1 MNYSLIL
8 AAGKGTRME
17 SDLPKCGYPIL
28 RKPMIEYIVENMEK
42 SVVDHSVVV
51 VGHKKEYLIEILGDR
66 VSYVTQDEQL
76 GTAHAVL
83 QAKEFFKDKEGSIFI
98 TAGDVPL
105 IGSHLIDKIIRA
117 HDEMGNDLTVVSM
130 NVDYP
135 KGYGRINRD
144 EYGKIISIVEEA
156 DCNDFQRGIKEV
168 NTGIYVADIKKL
180 FEVLDLV
187 KVNEKKNE
195 YYLTDIVELMHKKY
209 KVNSFL
215 ARHPHETM
223 GVNDLYSISIAEKYI
238 RDMVNKRHM
247 LEGVSIINPETVTL
261 GDNIIIE
268 KGAVIF
274 PNTTITGNTV
284 IKKNAKIGPNT
295 EIHDSIIH
303 ENVTVKHSL
312 VYDSVVMENTTV
324 GPFAHLRDKAVI
336 GKDNRIG
343 NFVEVKKS
351 TIGNHTKAAHL
362 AYIGDSEVGNNVNFG
377 CGSVTVN
384 YDGVSKHKTKIGDDV
399 FIGCNVNLIA
409 PVEIG
414 DNVFLAAGSTVTQ
427 NVPSGSLT
435 IARTKQINKEDYA
448 KNLIRPKKTIE
459 QTVDDISPEVK
470 KWKY

>member
-1 MNYSLIL
+1 
-8 AAGKGTRME
+8 
-17 SDLPKCGYPIL
+17 
-28 RKPMIEYIVENMEK
+28 
-42 SVVDHSVVV
+42 
-51 VGHKKEYLIEILGDR
+51 
-66 VSYVTQDEQL
+66 
-76 GTAHAVL
+76 
-83 QAKEFFKDKEGSIFI
+83 
-98 TAGDVPL
+98 
-105 IGSHLIDKIIRA
+105 
-117 HDEMGNDLTVVSM
+117 
-130 NVDYP
+130 
-135 KGYGRINRD
+135 
-144 EYGKIISIVEEA
+144 
-156 DCNDFQRGIKEV
+156 
-168 NTGIYVADIKKL
+168 
-180 FEVLDLV
+180 
-187 KVNEKKNE
+187 
-195 YYLTDIVELMHKKY
+195 MHKKY

-268 KGAVIF
+268 RGAIIL

-295 EIHDSIIH
+295 EIHDSVIH

-324 GPFAHLRDKAVI
+324 GPFAHLREKTVI

-351 TIGNHTKAAHL
+351 TTGNNTKAAHL

-384 YDGVSKHKTKIGDDV
+384 YDGVLKHKTKIGDDV

-414 DNVFLAAGSTVTQ
+414 NNVFLAAGSTVTQ

-435 IARTKQINKEDYA
+435 IARSKQINKEDYA
-448 KNLIRPKKTIE
+448 KNLIKPKKTIE
-459 QTVDDISPEVK
+459 QTADDISVEISK
-470 KWKY
+470 